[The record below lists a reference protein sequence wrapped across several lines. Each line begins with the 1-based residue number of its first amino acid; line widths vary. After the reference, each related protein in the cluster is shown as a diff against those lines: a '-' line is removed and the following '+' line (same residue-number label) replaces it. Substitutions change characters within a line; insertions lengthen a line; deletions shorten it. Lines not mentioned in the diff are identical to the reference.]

1 MSKNGG
7 SCNVPSVLAT
17 CIVST
22 CSATNRRPSGARS
35 IAVVLVKGLG
45 LPPAKVV
52 WVKPDVSVPTLEA
65 DLLKRKIGSSPNS
78 RATQITNSSLY
89 PVTGL

>member
-1 MSKNGG
+1 M
-7 SCNVPSVLAT
+7 
-17 CIVST
+17 
-22 CSATNRRPSGARS
+22 
-35 IAVVLVKGLG
+35 VLVKGLG

-52 WVKPDVSVPTLEA
+52 WVKPDESVPTLEA

>member
-1 MSKNGG
+1 M
-7 SCNVPSVLAT
+7 
-17 CIVST
+17 
-22 CSATNRRPSGARS
+22 
-35 IAVVLVKGLG
+35 VLVKGLG
-45 LPPAKVV
+45 ITPARVV